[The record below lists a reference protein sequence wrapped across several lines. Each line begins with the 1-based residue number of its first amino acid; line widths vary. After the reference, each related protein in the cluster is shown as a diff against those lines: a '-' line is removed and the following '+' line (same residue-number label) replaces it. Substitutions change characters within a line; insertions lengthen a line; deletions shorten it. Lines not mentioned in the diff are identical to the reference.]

1 MIPFLNLHEINAR
14 HREELHKA
22 LDQVIDSGWFIL
34 GKQCQQFEEEFAGYC
49 GTNYAIG
56 VANGL
61 EALFLSLLAY
71 GIKAGDEVI
80 VPSNTYI
87 ATWLAAT
94 HIGAT
99 VVPIEPDILTYNIDP
114 TLIERAITPRTK
126 AIIPVHLYGN
136 VASMDAICEI
146 SKKHKLFI
154 LEDGSQAHGA
164 ELNSKKVGQLG
175 DAAAFSLY
183 PGKNLGALGDG
194 GIITTNNEALARE
207 LTTLRNYGSNKKYH
221 NEIIG
226 YNSRLDELQ
235 AAFLMVKLRRLDQD
249 NQRRVEIAE
258 AYNQAFKEI
267 NSLVLP
273 QITNNS
279 KSVWHLYTIRCQN
292 RTEVTEQLNARG
304 VATMIH
310 YPIPPHAQNAY
321 EHLNFER
328 QAFPIAN
335 EIHKTIFSLPIS
347 PVMSD
352 NDVQQVIN
360 AVKQSI

>member
-22 LDQVIDSGWFIL
+22 LDHVIDSGWFIL
-34 GKQCQQFEEEFAGYC
+34 GKQCQQFEEEFARYC

-61 EALFLSLLAY
+61 EALFLSLLAH

-87 ATWLAAT
+87 ATWLAVT

-114 TLIERAITPRTK
+114 RLIERAITPRTK

-194 GIITTNNEALARE
+194 GIITTNDEALARE

-235 AAFLMVKLRRLDQD
+235 AAFLMVKLRCLDQD

-267 NSLVLP
+267 NSLILP

-279 KSVWHLYTIRCQN
+279 KPVWHLYTIRCQN
-292 RTEVTEQLNARG
+292 RTEVTGRLNAKG
-304 VATMIH
+304 IATMIH
-310 YPIPPHAQNAY
+310 YPIPPHAQKAY
-321 EHLNFER
+321 EHLNFTNH
-328 QAFPIAN
+328 AFPIAN
-335 EIHKTIFSLPIS
+335 EIHRTVFSLPIS

-352 NDVQQVIN
+352 KDVQQVIN